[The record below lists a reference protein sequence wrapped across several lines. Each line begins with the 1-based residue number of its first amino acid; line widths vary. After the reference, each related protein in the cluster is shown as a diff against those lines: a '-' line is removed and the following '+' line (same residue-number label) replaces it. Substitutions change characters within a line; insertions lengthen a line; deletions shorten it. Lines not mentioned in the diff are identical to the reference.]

1 MAIFNGGN
9 GNRPLLGGDGTDTLH
24 GGIGDDLYRIIDT
37 TDIIIEDLD
46 AGIDTVESRV
56 SFTLAAN
63 LETMTL
69 PIPLLRMWMLV

>member
-1 MAIFNGGN
+1 MATFNGDN
-9 GNRPLLGGDGTDTLH
+9 GNRPLLGGDGTDTLN

-37 TDIIIEDLD
+37 TDIIIED
-46 AGIDTVESRV
+46 TVESRV

-63 LETMTL
+63 LETLTL